1 MIVADFVAAKF
12 ATHLSRKVEAMMERK
27 KLGVVTICM
36 LGVLLWTALA
46 GVYIAMA
53 QEVVDISPGNGTI
66 PPIRPFEKQAFSA
79 LGGQG
84 RAYSNELVT
93 YTVVIRQIITDSYR
107 AEVGVTDT
115 LPSSLVVEPQSITA
129 TAGHAMLSDDVI
141 TWTLEVETGSEPYM
155 LTYTARSS
163 SIVTGELTIANTA
176 YLWEQQNL
184 GDPSRPATEEVLSTT
199 ALLRV
204 YPQNLHLPIVR
215 LDPTPVPTAVPTPPA
230 PLPTL
235 ANHDFEQ
242 GSGKGWEEIVQPASG
257 TPGPGKLIY
266 STAENPLIGVQGSYY
281 AWLGGAKNQINELR
295 QTVQLPAGYTDLR
308 LRFRYRIRSQETD
321 CNNDRVEVRV
331 AGTSHPVTPEDGS
344 QHQLCVDM
352 LSFKA
357 AVTDNL
363 AAHSGQS
370 VVVSFW
376 TSLNG
381 SLNSNYFLDVVELC
395 SDQPGAPQGTRSCS
409 LP

>member
-46 GVYIAMA
+46 GVYVAMA

-93 YTVVIRQIITDSYR
+93 YTVVIRQIVTDSYR
-107 AEVGVTDT
+107 AEVGVTNT

-129 TAGHAMLSDDVI
+129 TAGHAALAGDVI
-141 TWTLEVETGSEPYM
+141 TWTLTAEAGSEPYT
-155 LTYTARSS
+155 LTYVARAPS
-163 SIVTGELTIANTA
+163 TITTTLEITNSAS
-176 YLWEQQNL
+176 LWERQNL
-184 GDPSRPATEEVLSTT
+184 GDPSRPATGKVISTI
-199 ALLRV
+199 AVLRV
-204 YPQNLHLPIVR
+204 HPQNLHLPIVR
-215 LDPTPVPTAVPTPPA
+215 LDPTPVPTAVPTPPP

-242 GSGKGWEEIVQPASG
+242 GRTGWEEIVQPVPG
-257 TPGPGKLIY
+257 TPGSGKLIY

-308 LRFRYRIRSQETD
+308 LRFRYRIRSQETN
-321 CNNDRVEVRV
+321 CNNDQVEVRINGAPV
-331 AGTSHPVTPEDGS
+331 AVTTEDNS
-344 QHQLCVDM
+344 PHQLCVDM
-352 LSFKA
+352 LSFKS
-357 AVTDNL
+357 AVTANL
-363 AAHSGQS
+363 AAHSGNS

-376 TSLNG
+376 TTLNDT
-381 SLNSNYFLDVVELC
+381 LNSNYFLDVVELC
-395 SDQPGAPQGTRSCS
+395 SDQPGAPQGTHSCS

>member
-1 MIVADFVAAKF
+1 
-12 ATHLSRKVEAMMERK
+12 MERK

-46 GVYIAMA
+46 GVYVAMA
-53 QEVVDISPGNGTI
+53 QAVVDISPGNETI
-66 PPIRPFEKQAFSA
+66 PPIRPFEKQVFSA

-84 RAYSNELVT
+84 RAYSNDLVT

-115 LPSSLVVEPQSITA
+115 LPSALVVEPQSITA
-129 TAGHAMLSDDVI
+129 TTGQAMLIGGAI
-141 TWTLEVETGSEPYM
+141 TWTLTVETGHEPYT
-155 LTYTARSS
+155 LTYTARASS
-163 SIVTGELTIANTA
+163 TVTSELTITNTA
-176 YLWEQQNL
+176 YLWERKNL
-184 GDPSRPATEEVLSTT
+184 GDPSRPATGEVLSTT
-199 ALLRV
+199 ASLVVR
-204 YPQNLHLPIVR
+204 PRSLHLPFIR
-215 LDPTPVPTAVPTPPA
+215 LDPTPTPPPTPA

-235 ANHDFEQ
+235 VNHDFEQ
-242 GSGKGWEEIVQPASG
+242 GPGKGWEEIVQPVPG
-257 TPGPGKLIY
+257 TPQSGKLIY

-308 LRFRYRIRSQETD
+308 LRFRYRIRSQETN
-321 CNNDRVEVRV
+321 CRNDQVEVRI
-331 AGTSHPVTPEDGS
+331 AGTPVAVTPEAGS
-344 QHQLCVDM
+344 QHRLCVDM
-352 LSFKA
+352 LPFKS
-357 AVTDNL
+357 AVTENL
-363 AAHSGQS
+363 ATHSGQS